1 MISLRTFKISIVL
14 SKTIDMSN
22 LFSTRPTIVC
32 ASGYFSAIHRGHIE
46 YLEKSK
52 TLGDFL
58 VVIVNNDHQT
68 NLKHG
73 EIFKKIED
81 RLEVIRALRCVDLA
95 VISADVDRSV
105 CKTLE
110 FLRPHIFTNGGDQ
123 TNESIPEKEVCEKYG
138 IKMVDGLGNKIQSS
152 RWILSNYCSK
162 K

>member
-1 MISLRTFKISIVL
+1 
-14 SKTIDMSN
+14 MSN
-22 LFSTRPTIVC
+22 SSSSNYSRPTIVC

-52 TLGDFL
+52 ALGDFL

-73 EIFKKIED
+73 EIFKTIED
-81 RLEVIRALRCVDLA
+81 RLEVVRALRCVDLA
-95 VISADVDRSV
+95 IVSADTDRTV

-123 TNESIPEKEVCEKYG
+123 TNANIPEKEVCEKYG
-138 IKMVDGLGNKIQSS
+138 IKMVDGLGSKIQSS
-152 RWILSNYCSK
+152 SWILSDYCSK